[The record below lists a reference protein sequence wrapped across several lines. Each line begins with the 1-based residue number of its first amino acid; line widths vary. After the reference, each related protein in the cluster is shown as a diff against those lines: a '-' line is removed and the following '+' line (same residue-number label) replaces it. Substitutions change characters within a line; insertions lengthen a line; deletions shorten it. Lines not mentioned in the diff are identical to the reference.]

1 MHDKYDTLQK
11 ELRLYGLQNGSSI
24 GRHMGLMDEAADA
37 IEHMNNSNPIL
48 AEFEFLTGYVAES
61 CFDEEIC
68 RDRLRMLWTAF
79 CLHHDLDADTH
90 VYDCYL
96 MELWK
101 RLQETGD
108 GTSEWA
114 DFDDFERFMC
124 RYLV

>member
-11 ELRLYGLQNGSSI
+11 ELRMYGLQNGSSI

-37 IEHMNNSNPIL
+37 IEHLNNNIPIL

-79 CLHHDLDADTH
+79 CLHHGLDADTR
-90 VYDCYL
+90 VYDWYL
-96 MELWK
+96 SELWEQ
-101 RLQETGD
+101 LQGTGD
-108 GTSEWA
+108 GTPEWA
-114 DFDDFERFMC
+114 DLNEFENFMC
-124 RYLV
+124 KYLV